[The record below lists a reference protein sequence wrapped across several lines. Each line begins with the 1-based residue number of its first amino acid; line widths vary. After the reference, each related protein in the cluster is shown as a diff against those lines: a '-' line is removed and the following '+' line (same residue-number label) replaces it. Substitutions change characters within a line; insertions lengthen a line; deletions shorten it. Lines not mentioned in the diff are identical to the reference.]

1 MVTNAFG
8 KAERWLMKNWVFL
21 FVFVF
26 LLIQLNVPN
35 MGIIMAI
42 AAVVFTSSEAMQ
54 QGQVCD
60 VTIDGWC

>member
-1 MVTNAFG
+1 MN
-8 KAERWLMKNWVFL
+8 NWVFL